1 MVSSSS
7 DYYGTILASVIVDR
21 INVLFL
27 RFKYEHVMF
36 DRISDF
42 EFKPTYVTYI

>member
-7 DYYGTILASVIVDR
+7 GCYDAILASVMVDR
-21 INVLFL
+21 INVFL
-27 RFKYEHVMF
+27 RFKYVHVMF